1 MDGSVKSIILTA
13 EYLNDTDID
22 YNDLNT
28 DVIVQFDNGD
38 KYSATFFSVKNL
50 QSMIDEL
57 DRLQDRNAVRQ
68 YYKIM
73 NMALVKDFNQ
83 GDLLPIIEAMLS
95 EGDFQLLFKKI

>member
-50 QSMIDEL
+50 QNMIDEL
-57 DRLQDRNAVRQ
+57 DHLQDRNAVRQ

-73 NMALVKDFNQ
+73 NMVLVKDFNQ
-83 GDLLPIIEAMLS
+83 GDLQPIIEAMLS
-95 EGDFQLLFKKI
+95 EGDFQLIFKKI